1 MTASI
6 TIALDAM
13 GGDHA
18 PQSILDGAALA
29 ASRISTIRFL
39 IVGDEAKVR
48 PLVDA
53 HPSLADKVEIIHTD
67 VVVAP
72 HDKPST
78 ALKRG
83 GQSSMRLAVNAVADG
98 RAGGVVS
105 AGNTGALMAMSKFV
119 LKTIPGIERPAIA
132 AIFPTYKSEVVV
144 LDLGANVECDAQN
157 LFQFALLGDG
167 FARAVLGISSPR
179 VGLLNVG
186 AEDVKGNETVKE
198 AAALL
203 KESGLPIN
211 FHGFVEGNDINA
223 GVVDVV
229 VTDGFTGNVLLKT
242 SEGVAKMFAAWL
254 KEAFASSLLT
264 RVGFMLASKA
274 LKRMRHRMDPRT
286 RGGALMLGLN
296 GIVIKTHGG
305 ADAEAVA
312 YAIAEAHKII
322 SFQLN
327 ARIIDEIRQT
337 HLKHEP
343 LSRVAKA

>member
-1 MTASI
+1 
-6 TIALDAM
+6 M

-18 PQSILDGAALA
+18 PQSIIEGAALA
-29 ASRISTIRFL
+29 VSRIPTIRFL
-39 IVGDEAKVR
+39 MTGDEAKIR
-48 PLVDA
+48 PLVEA
-53 HPSLADKVEIIHTD
+53 VPSLAAKTEIIHTD

-83 GQSSMRLAVNAVADG
+83 GKSSMRLAVNSVAEG

-119 LKTIPGIERPAIA
+119 LKTIPGVNRPAIA
-132 AIFPTYKSEVVV
+132 AIFPTQKGEVVV
-144 LDLGANVECDAQN
+144 LDLGANVECDAEN

-167 FARAVLGISSPR
+167 FARAVLGVSSPR

-186 AEDVKGNETVKE
+186 AEDVKGHDTVRE
-198 AAALL
+198 AAAML

-211 FHGFVEGNDINA
+211 FHGFVEGNDISA
-223 GVVDVV
+223 GTVDVV

-242 SEGVAKMFAAWL
+242 SEGLAKMIGVWL
-254 KEAFASSLLT
+254 KEAFTSSILT
-264 RVGFMLASKA
+264 RIGFFLASRA
-274 LKRMRHRMDPRT
+274 LKNMKHRMDPRT

-296 GIVIKTHGG
+296 GIVIKAHGG
-305 ADAEAVA
+305 ADAETIA

-322 SFQLN
+322 SFRLN
-327 ARIIDEIRQT
+327 ERIIQEIRES
-337 HLKHEP
+337 HFNGEA
-343 LSRVAKA
+343 LSKVAKA